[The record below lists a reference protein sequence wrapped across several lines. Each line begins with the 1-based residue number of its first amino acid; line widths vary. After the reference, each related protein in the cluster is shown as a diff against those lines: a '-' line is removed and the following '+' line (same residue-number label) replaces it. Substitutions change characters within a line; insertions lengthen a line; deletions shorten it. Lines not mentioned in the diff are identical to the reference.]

1 VPGLFEI
8 ELQFASVGND
18 PSQFEVLL
26 DAVADELAELGVD
39 ADYTARL
46 ADLAVTWT
54 IGVPDAS
61 EESLIGALTA
71 LRKALDAT
79 GRLSPEDWSPT
90 HDVVSTRHMAL
101 A

>member
-1 VPGLFEI
+1 MSGMFEI
-8 ELQFASVGND
+8 ELRFAPGGND
-18 PSQFEVLL
+18 SSQFEALL

-46 ADLAVTWT
+46 ADLSVTWT
-54 IGVPDAS
+54 IDVPDAS

-71 LRKALDAT
+71 LRKALVAAQ
-79 GRLSPEDWSPT
+79 RISAENWSAS
-90 HDVVSTRHMAL
+90 HAVVATRHLAL

>member
-1 VPGLFEI
+1 MFEI
-8 ELQFASVGND
+8 ELQFAPGGIDS
-18 PSQFEVLL
+18 SQFEALL

-61 EESLIGALTA
+61 EESLIGALSA
-71 LRKALDAT
+71 LRRALDAT
-79 GRLSPEDWSPT
+79 GRISDENSPR